1 MFRTFAR
8 FLPNGASDLVQ
19 FHPSDLAAVLE
30 LAWDRRANRVNFKLG
45 HPFRRSDAISF
56 RTTWIGSKLLVGP
69 APAPPP
75 TTPPLPPITLPV
87 DHPDLNPIID
97 AITFGG
103 GRCGF
108 VWDHLIYAYMIE
120 NTRIYEIFRRV
131 LREFLHGEKLGAPGT
146 VRTHPG
152 IAETAESQ
160 RWLRTTEELFYRDPP
175 SFFITTITSHV
186 RPDIQAT
193 RRNAYQRMFGMDL
206 NHGTEDN
213 KAYPYTKADAA
224 NNGFASTFEEFLR
237 EVWVGMENVNNT
249 SGANPTDDAKIADLA
264 KRLHDM
270 LTTRREAGNLSREEF
285 DAIAMMDW
293 LRLTVDTD
301 IDLPIIQDLRAQAT
315 SPEERLFKI
324 AERVGLPAHGLSK
337 NYFDIADSISR
348 ILIEIETGAFNIR
361 AAAPALYTP
370 QGGNDPE
377 EAMRTIIRHWSII
390 TGREMKARR
399 VTPS

>member
-8 FLPNGASDLVQ
+8 FLPNGARDLVQ
-19 FHPSDLAAVLE
+19 FHPSDLTAILE
-30 LAWDRRANRVNFKLG
+30 LAWDRRANRPDKKLG
-45 HPFRRSDAISF
+45 DPFRRSDFIGFGS
-56 RTTWIGSKLLVGP
+56 TWFGSKLLSGS
-69 APAPPP
+69 AP
-75 TTPPLPPITLPV
+75 TPLALPP
-87 DHPDLNPIID
+87 DQPDLNPIIVGINT
-97 AITFGG
+97 AGTG
-103 GRCGF
+103 CGF
-108 VWDHLIYAYMIE
+108 LWDHLIYAYMIE

-131 LREFLHGEKLGAPGT
+131 LREFLHGEKLGVPGT
-146 VRTHPG
+146 LPG
-152 IAETAESQ
+152 TSPIVETAESQ

-175 SFFITTITSHV
+175 SFFISTITSHV

-193 RRNAYQRMFGMDL
+193 RRNAYQRRFGMDL

-213 KAYPYTKADAA
+213 KPYSYAKADAA

-237 EVWVGMENVNNT
+237 EVWVGMENVKNT

-264 KRLHDM
+264 ERLYDM
-270 LTTRREAGNLSREEF
+270 LRTRREAGNLSREEF
-285 DAIAMMDW
+285 DSVAMMDW

-301 IDLPIIQDLRAQAT
+301 NIDLPIIQDLRAQAT

-348 ILIEIETGAFNIR
+348 ILIEIETGAFNTR
-361 AAAPALYTP
+361 AAAPALYTST
-370 QGGNDPE
+370 GGGDPE